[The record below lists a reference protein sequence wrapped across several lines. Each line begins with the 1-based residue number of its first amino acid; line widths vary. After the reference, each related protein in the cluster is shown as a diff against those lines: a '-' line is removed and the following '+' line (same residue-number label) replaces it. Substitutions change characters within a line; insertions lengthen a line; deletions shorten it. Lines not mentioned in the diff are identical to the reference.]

1 MWREFKGIVAM
12 SENNSENTNENAND
26 NANEHKTNTV
36 AALCIAPSGVGDEL
50 SEYVADAV
58 QVIRNSGLKNETNAM
73 FTNIEGEFDDVMR
86 VVHDATMTLVNK
98 GYRTG
103 VILKLDIR
111 PGFSGQ
117 MDAKAALVD
126 KILKKRKNNED

>member
-1 MWREFKGIVAM
+1 M
-12 SENNSENTNENAND
+12 SENNSANTND
-26 NANEHKTNTV
+26 YANEHKTNTV

-73 FTNIEGEFDDVMR
+73 FTNIEGEFDDVMH
-86 VVHDATMTLVNK
+86 VVKDATMALVNK

-103 VILKLDIR
+103 VLLKLDIR
-111 PGFSGQ
+111 PGFSNQ
-117 MDAKAALVD
+117 IDAKSALVD
-126 KILKKRKNNED
+126 RILDERKNNED

>member
-1 MWREFKGIVAM
+1 M
-12 SENNSENTNENAND
+12 SENNSENTNENTSNNTDA
-26 NANEHKTNTV
+26 HKTNTV

-58 QVIRNSGLKNETNAM
+58 KVIRDSGLKNETNAM

-86 VVHDATMTLVNK
+86 VVRDATMALVNK

-111 PGFSGQ
+111 PGFSNQ
-117 MDAKAALVD
+117 IDAKAALVD
-126 KILKKRKNNED
+126 KILEERNKEE

>member
-1 MWREFKGIVAM
+1 MWRELKGITM
-12 SENNSENTNENAND
+12 SENNNENTKD
-26 NANEHKTNTV
+26 NASEHKTNTV

-58 QVIRNSGLKNETNAM
+58 QVIRDSGLKNETNAM

-86 VVHDATMTLVNK
+86 VVKDATMALVSK

-111 PGFSGQ
+111 PGFSNQ
-117 MDAKAALVD
+117 IDAKSALVD
-126 KILKKRKNNED
+126 KILDERKNKED

>member
-1 MWREFKGIVAM
+1 M
-12 SENNSENTNENAND
+12 SESNNGNTND
-26 NANEHKTNTV
+26 HMNEHRTNTV

-58 QVIRNSGLKNETNAM
+58 QVIRDSGLKNETNAM

-86 VVHDATMTLVNK
+86 VVKDATMTLVSK

-111 PGFSGQ
+111 PGFSNQ
-117 MDAKAALVD
+117 IDAKSALVD
-126 KILKKRKNNED
+126 KILNERNKEE

>member
-1 MWREFKGIVAM
+1 MWRELKGITM
-12 SENNSENTNENAND
+12 SENNSENTKD
-26 NANEHKTNTV
+26 NASEHKTNTV

-58 QVIRNSGLKNETNAM
+58 KVIRDSGLKNETNAM

-86 VVHDATMTLVNK
+86 VVKDATMALVSK

-111 PGFSGQ
+111 PGFSNQ
-117 MDAKAALVD
+117 IDAKAALVN
-126 KILKKRKNNED
+126 KILDERKNKED

>member
-1 MWREFKGIVAM
+1 MWHKFKGIVAM
-12 SENNSENTNENAND
+12 SENNSENTND
-26 NANEHKTNTV
+26 NASEHKTNTV

-58 QVIRNSGLKNETNAM
+58 KVIRDSGLKNETNAM

-86 VVHDATMTLVNK
+86 VVKDATMALVSK

-111 PGFSGQ
+111 PGFSDQ
-117 MDAKAALVD
+117 IDAKSALVD
-126 KILKKRKNNED
+126 KILDEHKNKED

>member
-1 MWREFKGIVAM
+1 M
-12 SENNSENTNENAND
+12 SENTDNNTCNTCD
-26 NANEHKTNTV
+26 NKNCHKTNTV
-36 AALCIAPSGVGDEL
+36 AALCVAPSGVGEEL
-50 SEYVADAV
+50 SEYVADV
-58 QVIRNSGLKNETNAM
+58 VKVVRDSGLKNETNSM

-86 VVHDATMTLVNK
+86 VVKDATMVLVEK

-117 MDAKAALVD
+117 MEAKSALVD
-126 KILKKRKNNED
+126 KILEERENK

>member
-1 MWREFKGIVAM
+1 M
-12 SENNSENTNENAND
+12 SENNSENTNENTSNNTDA
-26 NANEHKTNTV
+26 HKTNTV

-58 QVIRNSGLKNETNAM
+58 KVIRDSGLKNETNAM

-86 VVHDATMTLVNK
+86 VVRDATMTLVNK

-111 PGFSGQ
+111 PGFSNQ
-117 MDAKAALVD
+117 IDAKAALVD
-126 KILKKRKNNED
+126 KILEERNKEE

>member
-1 MWREFKGIVAM
+1 M
-12 SENNSENTNENAND
+12 SENNSENTNENTSNNTDA
-26 NANEHKTNTV
+26 HKTNTV

-58 QVIRNSGLKNETNAM
+58 KVIRDSGLKNETNAM

-86 VVHDATMTLVNK
+86 VVKDATMTLVNK

-111 PGFSGQ
+111 PGFSNQ
-117 MDAKAALVD
+117 IDAKSALVD
-126 KILKKRKNNED
+126 KILEERKNNED

>member
-1 MWREFKGIVAM
+1 MT
-12 SENNSENTNENAND
+12 NSVNHSA
-26 NANEHKTNTV
+26 EHPTNTV
-36 AALCIAPSGVGDEL
+36 AALCISPSGVGEEL
-50 SEYVADAV
+50 SEYVADV
-58 QVIRNSGLKNETNAM
+58 VDVIRQSGLRNETNAM

-86 VVHDATMTLVNK
+86 VVRDATMVLVNK

-117 MDAKAALVD
+117 IDAKSALVD
-126 KILKKRKNNED
+126 SILDKRTQENH